1 MDKTYV
7 FSLGKGDTHQTLVV
21 HFSTQQV
28 YNRKVVTCTIEGRE
42 STCTGIATCNPCDK
56 FDLETGMRLALRRA
70 FDRLMAAHSD
80 YSAQVRRE
88 MYRALRTRLLDVDA
102 FTSDEEKKRRLDEL
116 PIPF

>member
-7 FSLGKGDTHQTLVV
+7 FSLQEQRMTVVV

-42 STCTGIATCNPCDK
+42 ATCTGIATCNPHDT
-56 FDLETGMRLALRRA
+56 FSLETGMRLALRRS

-80 YSAQVRRE
+80 YSAQARRG
-88 MYRALRTRLLDVDA
+88 MYHALRTKLLNADA
-102 FTSDEEKKRRLDEL
+102 FVSDEEKKRQLDEL

>member
-7 FSLGKGDTHQTLVV
+7 FSLQEQHMTVVV

-42 STCTGIATCNPCDK
+42 ATCTGIATCNPCDK
-56 FDLETGMRLALRRA
+56 FDLETGMRMALRRS
-70 FDRLMAAHSD
+70 FDRLMAVHSD
-80 YSAQVRRE
+80 YSAQMRRE
-88 MYRALRTRLLDVDA
+88 MYRALRTKLFNLGAFALDK
-102 FTSDEEKKRRLDEL
+102 ENKRQLDEL